1 MTEKEKKS
9 DSSNFLVRLAGRQLP
24 AMKIKLISRLQEEYF
39 NQYALIFLLFL
50 IIAEPLKCP

>member
-1 MTEKEKKS
+1 MTEKKS
-9 DSSNFLVRLAGRQLP
+9 ESSNFLFRLAGRQLP
-24 AMKIKLISRLQEEYF
+24 AMAEKIKLISRLQEEYF